1 MVSPVKLGRLRK
13 SSQITLGLVASV
25 ALAFT
30 SGCRRTQVQN
40 CVGADNRIVGDQLCD
55 ENDRQRRNNPNF
67 YSPYRWIFGG
77 RSGGNMGDTVFDGS
91 TSPSPGATTV
101 RSNGVRTGGFGSLL
115 GGGGHGSGGG
125 AGE

>member
-1 MVSPVKLGRLRK
+1 M
-13 SSQITLGLVASV
+13 

-55 ENDRQRRNNPNF
+55 EADQQRRNNPNSF
-67 YSPYRWIFGG
+67 FPYRWIYGG
-77 RSGGNMGDTVFDGS
+77 SSGGNMGDSVFGGS
-91 TSPSPGATTV
+91 TSPWPGATTV
-101 RSNGVRTGGFGSLL
+101 RSNGVRTGGFGSFF
-115 GGGGHGSGGG
+115 GGEGHGSGGG